1 MKEQISA
8 HNIACDLSMTVDV
21 GFCQI
26 GKGHSLRRVIQRR
39 YAPAIRFGRLVDDMM
54 IFEAR

>member
-21 GFCQI
+21 DFA
-26 GKGHSLRRVIQRR
+26 KL
-39 YAPAIRFGRLVDDMM
+39 AKAIRF
-54 IFEAR
+54 AA